1 MRLDD
6 RRAFFRKG
14 LCPIYIS
21 YYDSLCTL
29 LGREWQPYFGF
40 RSIAEQNSLY
50 AQGRST
56 PGKIVTFAKGGE
68 SAHNY
73 GCATDWTVWDEN
85 AQPIWLQNN
94 DPKLQELSE
103 ASDKVGAEWGGHFPI
118 PDCPHVQLGLSLP
131 WKDVKAINDSQ
142 GAVGVLSFIKDHAV

>member
-1 MRLDD
+1 MKLDD

-14 LCPIYIS
+14 LSPFYVPF
-21 YYDSLCTL
+21 YDSLCNL
-29 LGREWQPYFGF
+29 LGREWQPYFGL
-40 RSIAEQNSLY
+40 RTCAKQEALY
-50 AQGRST
+50 AQGRT
-56 PGKIVTFAKGGE
+56 APGKIVTFAHGGQ

-94 DPKLQELSE
+94 DPKLQELAE

-118 PDCPHVQLGLSLP
+118 PDCPHVQLGLSVP
-131 WKDVKAINDSQ
+131 WKDVGAIYDSQ
-142 GAVGVLSFIKDHAV
+142 GMEAAQSYIKDHVV